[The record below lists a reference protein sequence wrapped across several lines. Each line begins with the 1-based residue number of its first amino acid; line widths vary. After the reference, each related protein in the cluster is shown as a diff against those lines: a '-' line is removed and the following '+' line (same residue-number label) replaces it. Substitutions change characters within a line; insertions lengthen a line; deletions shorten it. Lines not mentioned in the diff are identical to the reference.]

1 MWRYI
6 STGPWRIVV
15 IHPVNSRNW
24 LWISP
29 VTTRYICTFTGASLT
44 PQQALHI
51 TIIILFWQCT
61 HNCVHVHT
69 QGQHSKCP
77 SISPCH
83 TPAYT
88 PSKIKLDNEKAI
100 ESLRQQLKSTYIYRS
115 AEDFCRVR
123 TTCTVEL
130 LLYVCLLFKCRD
142 TYWVESFNH
151 QLLTYLPKRIHF
163 STVTFN
169 MRMNLAVLDWVR
181 MFDNFAWHCTCTL
194 D

>member
-6 STGPWRIVV
+6 STGPWRIAV

-29 VTTRYICTFTGASLT
+29 VTTRYICTFTGRAYIA

-51 TIIILFWQCT
+51 TIIIIWQCT
-61 HNCVHVHT
+61 YNCVMLCTCHDVHTCMHT

-77 SISPCH
+77 STSPCH

-100 ESLRQQLKSTYIYRS
+100 ESLHQQLKSTYIYRS
-115 AEDFCRVR
+115 AKDFCRVR
-123 TTCTVEL
+123 STCVQWD
-130 LLYVCLLFKCRD
+130 YCFISMYCSSV
-142 TYWVESFNH
+142 
-151 QLLTYLPKRIHF
+151 
-163 STVTFN
+163 VTP
-169 MRMNLAVLDWVR
+169 
-181 MFDNFAWHCTCTL
+181 TG
-194 D
+194 